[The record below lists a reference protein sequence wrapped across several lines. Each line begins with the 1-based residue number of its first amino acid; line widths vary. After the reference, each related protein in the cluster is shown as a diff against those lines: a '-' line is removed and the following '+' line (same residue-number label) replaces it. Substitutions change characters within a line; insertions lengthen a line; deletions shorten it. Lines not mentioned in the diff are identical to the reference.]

1 MKIEYYDR
9 GAKVEFSGEEIRD
22 CIRYDSFVFRDDS
35 LNGLPEEERREL
47 IRKKLVLLAVADNMY
62 VRCGDD
68 DRWTALDV
76 LESTAERAGEG
87 YEYTT
92 GMTDGKVNK
101 EVRITLTD
109 KYIRGMIRYYSDLL
123 DYYYQCGGAPVKS
136 KAENE
141 LHLFGGTHEVSELKE
156 YVPDDIQDARI
167 YEVDGRYYILGRSNA
182 PEKMEKY
189 ITEEYFVKHYRRY
202 ADSNETKK
210 LLVRMMG

>member
-62 VRCGDD
+62 VQCGDD
-68 DRWTALDV
+68 DQWTALDV

-101 EVRITLTD
+101 EVRTALTD
-109 KYIRGMIRYYSDLL
+109 RHIREMMHYYSDVL
-123 DYYYQCGGAPVKS
+123 DFYYSIDGALEEVKE
-136 KAENE
+136 KETR
-141 LHLFGGTHEVSELKE
+141 LYGGTLTVPELKG
-156 YVPDDIQDARI
+156 YVPDDIERAGI
-167 YEVDGRYYILGRSNA
+167 YEVDGRYYILGKSNE
-182 PEKMEKY
+182 PEKMENS
-189 ITEEYFVKHYRRY
+189 ITEEYFVKHYSRY
-202 ADSNETKK
+202 ADRSDTKK
-210 LLVRMMG
+210 LLVRMMD

>member
-62 VRCGDD
+62 VQCGDD
-68 DRWTALDV
+68 DQWTALDV

-87 YEYTT
+87 YAYTT

-101 EVRITLTD
+101 EVRTALTD
-109 KYIRGMIRYYSDLL
+109 RHIREMMHYYSDVL
-123 DYYYQCGGAPVKS
+123 DFYYSIDGALEEVK
-136 KAENE
+136 KKETR
-141 LHLFGGTHEVSELKE
+141 LYGGTLTVPELKG
-156 YVPDDIQDARI
+156 YVPDDIECAGI
-167 YEVDGRYYILGRSNA
+167 YEVDGRYYILGKSNE
-182 PEKMEKY
+182 PEKMENS
-189 ITEEYFVKHYRRY
+189 ITEEYFVKHYSRY
-202 ADSNETKK
+202 ADRSDTKK
-210 LLVRMMG
+210 LLVRMMD